1 MRGML
6 LRHANLGPAPRQSP
20 SPRGHTFPGSLAIP
34 HGGKGAASTPPMT
47 GPAASRGARPTAAR
61 QQFRTRPGSGRLR
74 AAVPAFRGWSGSRAR
89 RWPRR
94 AAPRRRRRCFGP
106 HVRERR
112 RTLVLL
118 DTRIFCARMR
128 AWAKWQ
134 TNVLPT
140 VARSTRRSSQKPVFT
155 FQKKKKPVF
164 NSGRKKIRSHR

>member
-74 AAVPAFRGWSGSRAR
+74 AAVPAFRGWSGSR
-89 RWPRR
+89 R

-112 RTLVLL
+112 GTLVLL
-118 DTRIFCARMR
+118 DTRIFCAGMR

-134 TNVLPT
+134 TNVFPT
-140 VARSTRRSSQKPVFT
+140 VARSTRRSSQKPVF
-155 FQKKKKPVF
+155 

>member
-20 SPRGHTFPGSLAIP
+20 SPRGHTFPGSLAIH

-61 QQFRTRPGSGRLR
+61 HVGGSFGRDPAGLW
-74 AAVPAFRGWSGSRAR
+74 AAVPAFRGWSGS
-89 RWPRR
+89 RR

-106 HVRERR
+106 QVRERR
-112 RTLVLL
+112 GTLVLL
-118 DTRIFCARMR
+118 DTRIFCAGMR

-140 VARSTRRSSQKPVFT
+140 VARSTRRSSQKPVF
-155 FQKKKKPVF
+155 